1 MQGLGLL
8 GKDGGIFFAGQK
20 EDWNS
25 TLGQVGNR
33 AHVLVQIRF
42 LIVTLAEDHFE
53 IGATCGTSHR
63 GESKVAGTIPGH
75 HTAHR

>member
-1 MQGLGLL
+1 MKGLRLL

-20 EDWNS
+20 EDRNG

-33 AHVLVQIRF
+33 AHLLVQIRL
-42 LIVTLAEDHFE
+42 LIVTLAKNIFK